1 LQRGSTAFAKK
12 EYTIARRQGGLFF
25 CAIRECDENVTIS
38 AFEPSF
44 RSAQSPGCLKPM
56 NQPSLLCRATATGL
70 VAAALSVIVT
80 TSPLLAGTPVAP
92 VSEPPSESKSESW
105 FEEWW
110 NGKYMTGNWF
120 GLRETLADYGFKF
133 SGKYEG
139 IFFGVVDSQRGS
151 RGFYDQELAFA
162 GDLDF
167 GKLLRVEALEGL
179 SGFGEVRW
187 RDSRANSNPNTFVLA
202 NSLFQPSNNQ
212 SGTQWRLLT
221 FGLEYETPELF
232 GIKEFLTLRGGWL
245 RPQKEFIDQP
255 LSKLF
260 INNAIESAK
269 GLGGNIQ
276 FSSSFST
283 WGSTLQVKPIDWYY
297 LKVGLFMAYPQ
308 ATDSRNHGLAFEG
321 FREDTSQNGLFFMGE
336 TGVTPKIG
344 PSQLPGKYV
353 FGGFYYGGFKN
364 SFNGTPNYGQW
375 GLYWQFDQ
383 MLFREPS
390 PEEPAPLSKGLS
402 DAKSTVPDGKSFEE
416 PVAPSKPKLS
426 KQGLYSFNLIS
437 FAPAYNNLFP
447 FYFQSGLVYEGLIP
461 TRDKDK
467 LMFAIAYGDY
477 SNFNIDNLQQQGN
490 VNQPNYSIVLEW
502 DYRIQINEWAYF
514 QPFIQYII
522 KPNGTEAVKNATI
535 LGFAYALTF

>member
-1 LQRGSTAFAKK
+1 MKQSS
-12 EYTIARRQGGLFF
+12 LF
-25 CAIRECDENVTIS
+25 
-38 AFEPSF
+38 
-44 RSAQSPGCLKPM
+44 
-56 NQPSLLCRATATGL
+56 CRAAAVL
-70 VAAALSVIVT
+70 AAALALIVT
-80 TSPLLAGTPVAP
+80 TGSLLAGAPAAP
-92 VSEPPSESKSESW
+92 VSESSAEARSESW
-105 FEEWW
+105 LSEWW

-120 GLRETLADYGFKF
+120 GLRDTLEDYGFKF
-133 SGKYEG
+133 AGKYEG
-139 IFFGVVDSQRGS
+139 IFFGIVDSQRGS
-151 RGFYDQELAFA
+151 RGVYDQELAFA

-167 GKLLRVEALEGL
+167 AKLTKVEALEGL
-179 SGFGEVRW
+179 SAFGEVRW

-221 FGLEYETPELF
+221 FGLAYTTPELF
-232 GIKEFLTLRGGWL
+232 GIKEFITLHGGWL

-283 WGSTLQVKPIDWYY
+283 WGGTLNIKPVDWYY
-297 LKVGLFMAYPQ
+297 LKTGLFMAYPQ
-308 ATDSRNHGLAFEG
+308 ATSSENHGLAFEG
-321 FREDTSQNGLFFMGE
+321 FAQDPSQNGLFFMGE

-344 PSQLPGKYV
+344 PSKLPGKYV
-353 FGGFYYGGFKN
+353 FGGFYYGGFMN

-390 PEEPAPLSKGLS
+390 PEVPAPPVAGPSS
-402 DAKSTVPDGKSFEE
+402 GKSFKE
-416 PVAPSKPKLS
+416 PVAPVSKPKLS

-437 FAPAYNNLFP
+437 YAPAYNNLFP

-461 TRDKDK
+461 SRDKDK
-467 LMFAIAYGDY
+467 LMFAIAYGAY
-477 SNFNIDNLQQQGN
+477 SVFNIHSLQDQGN

-502 DYRIQINEWAYF
+502 DYRIQLNEWAYF
-514 QPFIQYII
+514 QPFVQYII

-535 LGFAYALTF
+535 LGFAYAVTF

>member
-1 LQRGSTAFAKK
+1 MRDLK
-12 EYTIARRQGGLFF
+12 
-25 CAIRECDENVTIS
+25 CDENVTIS
-38 AFEPSF
+38 AFESGFLP
-44 RSAQSPGCLKPM
+44 AQSSGCLNPM
-56 NQPSLLCRATATGL
+56 KQHTLFRRATATGI
-70 VAAALSVIVT
+70 VAVALAAIVT
-80 TSPLLAGTPVAP
+80 TNPLLAGAPVTP
-92 VSEPPSESKSESW
+92 VSEAPSESWIAK
-105 FEEWW
+105 WW

-120 GLRETLADYGFKF
+120 GVRDTWSDYGFEF

-162 GDLDF
+162 GVLDF
-167 GKLLRVEALEGL
+167 GKLLGVEALEGL

-187 RDSRANSNPNTFVLA
+187 RDSRKNSNPNTFVLA
-202 NSLFQPSNNQ
+202 SSLFQPSNNQ

-260 INNAIESAK
+260 INNAVESAK
-269 GLGGNIQ
+269 GVGGNIQ

-283 WGSTLQVKPIDWYY
+283 WGGTLQVKPIDWYY
-297 LKVGLFMAYPQ
+297 LKVGLFMAFPN
-308 ATDSRNHGLAFEG
+308 ATASSNHGLAFEG

-344 PSQLPGKYV
+344 PSKLPGKYV
-353 FGGFYYGGFKN
+353 FGGFYYGGFMN
-364 SFNGTPNYGQW
+364 SFNGTRNYGQY
-375 GLYWQFDQ
+375 GLYWQADQ

-390 PEEPAPLSKGLS
+390 PEEPAPLGKGPS
-402 DAKSTVPDGKSFEE
+402 DGKSFKE
-416 PVAPSKPKLS
+416 PAAPSKPKLS
-426 KQGLYSFNLIS
+426 KQGLYTFNLIS
-437 FAPAYNNLFP
+437 WAPKYNNLYP

-467 LMFAIAYGDY
+467 LMFAIAYGAY
-477 SNFNIDNLQQQGN
+477 SLFNIDNLQQQGN

-514 QPFIQYII
+514 QPFVQYFIQ
-522 KPNGTEAVKNATI
+522 PNGTGAVQNATI
-535 LGFAYALTF
+535 LGFAYAVAF